1 MTVPSRTQPASQ
13 TPPGTNP
20 RDIRSVIT
28 DVLRQEAAALSGM
41 CEAIETGGP
50 VAAQWDAAIDMID
63 ACRGHLVVSGMGK
76 SGLVGAKI
84 SATFS
89 SVGIPSH
96 FVHPADAVHGDL
108 GAIRSDDIVMLLSYS
123 GGTPE
128 IVELATILRAD
139 GVGRLGVSR
148 GGDTHLARLCNAHIS
163 LGDLDEAGPLNLAP
177 STSTTA
183 TMACGDALAL
193 AVAHRRS
200 FTASDF
206 RQRHPGGSLGAML
219 RPVEELV
226 RFRPG
231 ENLTTTSIDVP
242 LVEALR
248 QSAEDHAGTVRHA
261 GAVLVLDEQDRVVG
275 LFTDGDLRR
284 LVLQDPGQL
293 SKPIGEVM
301 TRNPLTIDRDA
312 TVGEARRLVAEYR
325 IDEIPVVDEQGRAVG
340 LIDIQDLV
348 APRVVV
354 D

>member
-1 MTVPSRTQPASQ
+1 MTARSQ
-13 TPPGTNP
+13 TQSSTPDQRAAGT
-20 RDIRSVIT
+20 RSVVL
-28 DVLRQEAAALSGM
+28 DVLRQEAAALQGM
-41 CEAIETGGP
+41 CDAIEAGDA
-50 VAAQWDAAIDMID
+50 VAAQWDAAVDMID
-63 ACRGHLVVSGMGK
+63 TCRGHVVVSGMGK

-108 GAIRSDDIVMLLSYS
+108 GAIRSGDVVMLLSYS

-128 IVELATILRAD
+128 IVELATILRND
-139 GVGRLGVSR
+139 GVRRMGVSR
-148 GGDTHLARLCNAHIS
+148 CDQTHLARLCDAHIS

-231 ENLTTTSIDVP
+231 KNLTTTTVAVP
-242 LVEALR
+242 LVEALALN
-248 QSAEDHAGTVRHA
+248 AEAHAGPVRHA
-261 GAVLVLDEQDRVVG
+261 GAVLVLDQQDRVIG

-284 LVLQDPGQL
+284 LVLQGPEHL
-293 SKPIGEVM
+293 AKPIGEVM
-301 TRNPLTIDRDA
+301 TRDPLTIKRDA

-340 LIDIQDLV
+340 LIDIQDLM
-348 APRVVV
+348 APRVAV

>member
-1 MTVPSRTQPASQ
+1 MTASSRTQPS
-13 TPPGTNP
+13 TCDVVVN
-20 RDIRSVIT
+20 
-28 DVLRQEAAALSGM
+28 VLRQEAAALGSL
-41 CEAIETGGP
+41 CEAIERDDS
-50 VAAQWDAAIDMID
+50 VAKQWQAAIDMID
-63 ACRGHLVVSGMGK
+63 ACQGHLVVSGMGK

-108 GAIRSDDIVMLLSYS
+108 GAIRSGDVVMLLSYS

-128 IVELATILRAD
+128 VVELATILRND
-139 GVGRLGVSR
+139 GVARLGVSR
-148 GGDTHLARLCNAHIS
+148 RDDTQLARLCVAHLS

-177 STSTTA
+177 STSPTA

-219 RPVEELV
+219 RPVEELI
-226 RFRPG
+226 RFRVG
-231 ENLTTTSIDVP
+231 ENLTTTRADVP
-242 LVEALR
+242 VVEALR
-248 QSAEDHAGTVRHA
+248 QGADDHAGSVRHA
-261 GAVLVLDEQDRVVG
+261 GAVLVLDAQDRVVG

-284 LVLQDPGQL
+284 LVLQDPTQL
-293 SKPIGEVM
+293 AKSIGEVM
-301 TRNPLTIDRDA
+301 TQDPRTINRTA
-312 TVGEARRLVAEYR
+312 TVGEARGLVAEYR
-325 IDEIPVVDEQGRAVG
+325 IDEIPVVDEHGCAVG
-340 LIDIQDLV
+340 LIDIQDLM
-348 APRVVV
+348 APRVAV